1 MKSFATAV
9 FDFLFTVKTANVEF
23 FDTFGSKIQRSFFA
37 YIHEEDLP
45 KLQQL
50 VEELP
55 ETHEVN
61 HVVRIRDKNGEILL
75 ILLKLSLVHMG
86 EEDLIEAYFIDILQT
101 EANYNELVEKLQI
114 KCSSSEQIT
123 RELSGGNQQ
132 KVCIARAIAMS
143 PKVLF
148 VCEPTRGV
156 DIEAKEKVLE
166 LLLELNQRQNT
177 TIVLVSSELQEM
189 QRICD
194 RIAILCEGRLSA
206 VLSPDADEKDFALAY
221 TGEMP

>member
-50 VEELP
+50 VEDLP

-114 KCSSSEQIT
+114 T
-123 RELSGGNQQ
+123 RQHLTNMEL
-132 KVCIARAIAMS
+132 VCFEYS
-143 PKVLF
+143 PATKNIKIF
-148 VCEPTRGV
+148 TYS
-156 DIEAKEKVLE
+156 
-166 LLLELNQRQNT
+166 LNQAVPLMT
-177 TIVLVSSELQEM
+177 
-189 QRICD
+189 
-194 RIAILCEGRLSA
+194 AILPNGRWQRLTTASYPKTRKRYSTLFA
-206 VLSPDADEKDFALAY
+206 SILKAAKTVLCTD
-221 TGEMP
+221 